1 VRIVCI
7 VRGPFWFAIG
17 IARTLPSR
25 EVALPA
31 TVIHKGSFKFHKKE
45 ELGATV
51 ISVWAPNQPA
61 FGRRAD
67 G

>member
-1 VRIVCI
+1 MRIVCI

-31 TVIHKGSFKFHKKE
+31 RVIHKGSFKFHKKE

-51 ISVWAPNQPA
+51 ISV
-61 FGRRAD
+61 
-67 G
+67 